1 MFKSGSYY
9 FSASQIIQQGIEA
22 LENSFNKEES
32 GFIRV
37 GFSVPKINAKKE
49 YAELRKTYP
58 VE

>member
-22 LENSFNKEES
+22 LENSFNKEET
-32 GFIRV
+32 GFIRI

-49 YAELRKTYP
+49 YA
-58 VE
+58 